1 MQRYSLPSCFKYCTE
16 AQTSANGEGKGRIK
30 GVEEENEE
38 AYLQERKKKKLTG
51 DMNVYVETP

>member
-38 AYLQERKKKKLTG
+38 AYLQERKKKNSQVT
-51 DMNVYVETP
+51 